1 MSGNNNLMLDLL
13 NLRSLYI
20 KISEIFSRW
29 IGMIK
34 GVSHV
39 NSVAA
44 PFSNIK
50 NAPELHMVQEHV

>member
-1 MSGNNNLMLDLL
+1 MLDLL